1 MSIQV
6 IRLDYYVRFI
16 FTDHLKDDP
25 VTFKSMPVGPVA
37 GGIMGGFLLLALG
50 IYCHRHRVCQ
60 HSRHY
65 TASLPDGQL
74 RDSNNENDFDDL
86 DDLHNGS
93 WMSLIEQLIG

>member
-1 MSIQV
+1 MA
-6 IRLDYYVRFI
+6 RFFI
-16 FTDHLKDDP
+16 TDHLKDDP

-93 WMSLIEQLIG
+93 GIDELD